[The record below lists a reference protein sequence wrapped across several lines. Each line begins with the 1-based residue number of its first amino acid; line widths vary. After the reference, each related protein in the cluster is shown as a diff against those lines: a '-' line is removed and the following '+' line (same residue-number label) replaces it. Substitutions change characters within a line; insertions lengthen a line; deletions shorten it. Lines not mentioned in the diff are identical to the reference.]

1 MEEKHSTKINFRSES
16 FKKYFANTGWLMG
29 EKIIRLILATVVNIF
44 VIRYLGPE
52 DFGKLTYALSF
63 VGLFSSFATL
73 GIDTVLVRELV
84 KRPQDESQLL
94 GTTFLLRLTGSL
106 IGIAL
111 IIITL
116 QFMNNDAIVN
126 AMILI
131 ISVGMI
137 FQSVQIIEPYFQS
150 KVQAKYSV
158 QAQFISLLFSSSV
171 KLLLIYFTAP
181 LIWFAVVQFIEIFVL
196 AIGFLTAYK
205 LNSGNFKLW
214 NFKKETAVQLF
225 KDSAPLLLASIFVS
239 VYMKIDQV
247 MIKQFL
253 DDTAVGLYGTAVRL
267 CEAWYFI
274 PMAVTASLFP
284 AIVNAKLVS
293 EELYKSRLQKLYDLL
308 AFIAIAI
315 AVPVTIL
322 SDKIILILFGAE
334 YLPAA
339 PVLTIYIWAGI
350 AVFLGVAS
358 SQYLISENLT
368 TISFY
373 RTLIGMIVN
382 VILNIWWIPLYGIQ
396 GAAWATLISYS
407 IAALFVGVSKKSFEN
422 FIMMLKSLLFIR
434 YFNLFKK

>member
-422 FIMMLKSLLFIR
+422 FIMMLKSLLIIR
-434 YFNLFKK
+434 YFNLLKK